1 MKKLGKHERTHEGTF
16 RRERSDTLVKNL
28 KEEYPEFKNVNGN
41 TKLGTLK
48 DKFGVDSLNEVREAL
63 RKKDRS

>member
-1 MKKLGKHERTHEGTF
+1 
-16 RRERSDTLVKNL
+16 VKNL